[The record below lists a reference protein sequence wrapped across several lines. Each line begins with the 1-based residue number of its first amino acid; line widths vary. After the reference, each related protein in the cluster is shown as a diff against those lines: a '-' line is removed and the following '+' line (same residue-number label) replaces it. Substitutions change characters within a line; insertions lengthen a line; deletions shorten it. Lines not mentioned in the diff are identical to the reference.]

1 MPLNYSKW
9 DQLELSDDSDIEGH
23 PNVDKRSLIRWKQ
36 RSIHEQRETRKMKIS
51 AISAE
56 ISCNGILA
64 PRLHGIRATLS
75 SADGGL
81 KYFQQ
86 LVERLQTDPSPEAP
100 PTNAKDQ
107 PTYDAMVLSLLL
119 QIWDGAK
126 SLPVDEQEA
135 AILSGLDKHITQL
148 SEHTKQLE
156 KDLVV
161 EEKEQRKH
169 ITSEDIHEGF
179 ESKYIP
185 PKPAPAPVKN
195 AKIDAPKKT
204 TTTKT
209 TEIEVLNPAAS
220 SSKASSPS
228 AAPDFDEEKETEAEE
243 LPELTPSLEIF
254 SRLPLWGYEKSFR
267 FIQAN
272 PDVVIP
278 GATDALLV
286 AAFRAE
292 SAGQSKYAKQCVH
305 QSLLL
310 QYCDKLGRDGVRLFF
325 LKQVPNFCDQRATTI
340 FVKDV
345 EDTYSHLK
353 TRAKVAAA
361 ESATEEHKEQI
372 QLVPENPSA
381 SISFSVPDG
390 PPPEDLRLEGPETKD
405 LDVEEVRQALQMRWD
420 VFEGFPEDLKAA
432 LKIGTLEEVN
442 KVLGSMEVSVAEDVV
457 GKLDMAGIMSFV
469 SGGIRDE
476 TGNDED
482 ADEKTA
488 KTAE

>member
-56 ISCNGILA
+56 ISCNGVLA
-64 PRLHGIRATLS
+64 PRLHGIRTTLGG
-75 SADGGL
+75 ADGGL

-126 SLPVDEQEA
+126 SLPADEQEA

-148 SEHTKQLE
+148 SEHTKQME

-220 SSKASSPS
+220 SSKAPS
-228 AAPDFDEEKETEAEE
+228 QSATLEFDEEAEE
-243 LPELTPSLEIF
+243 LPELTPSLERF
-254 SRLPLWGYEKSFR
+254 SRLPLWGYEQSFK

-272 PDVVIP
+272 PDVIIP

-292 SAGQSKYAKQCVH
+292 SADQSKYAKQCVH

-325 LKQVPNFCDQRATTI
+325 LKMTAGDQRAITI

-361 ESATEEHKEQI
+361 ESPNEEHKEQI

-381 SISFSVPDG
+381 SISFNVPDG

-420 VFEGFPEDLKAA
+420 VFQGFPEDLKAA

-476 TGNDED
+476 TGIDED
-482 ADEKTA
+482 EDEKTGEN
-488 KTAE
+488 AE